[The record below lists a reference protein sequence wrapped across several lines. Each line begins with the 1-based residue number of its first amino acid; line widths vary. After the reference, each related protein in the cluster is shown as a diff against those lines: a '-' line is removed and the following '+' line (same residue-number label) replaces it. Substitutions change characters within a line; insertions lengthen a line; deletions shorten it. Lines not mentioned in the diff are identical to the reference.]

1 MLHNAP
7 LVIIGV
13 EYELGAYRKAAEYAR
28 VFQAG
33 HTNPDHLTWAEMGVR
48 AQEALAATRQE
59 EAGQALKEFRETLRR
74 DRVVSDVRKVLEA
87 ASDGRVHRLLLA
99 KDAEYE
105 SGEGDLLNAA
115 AAETI
120 RGGGEVYVLDPLQL
134 AGDGPVAA
142 ILRYSKPG
150 TL

>member
-1 MLHNAP
+1 
-7 LVIIGV
+7 VSV
-13 EYELGAYRKAAEYAR
+13 
-28 VFQAG
+28 VVAG
-33 HTNPDHLTWAEMGVR
+33 SC
-48 AQEALAATRQE
+48 AQ
-59 EAGQALKEFRETLRR
+59 TL
-74 DRVVSDVRKVLEA
+74 VLEA
-87 ASDGRVHRLLLA
+87 ASEGRVHRLLLA

-105 SGEGDLLNAA
+105 NGEGDLLNAA